1 MGVVYSTIKSL
12 LSGEKRIEMCILGL
26 ENAGKTTL
34 LNILSMGHALE
45 THPTIGLNVKMI
57 KKEGTLMKVWD
68 LGGQDRFRG
77 EWERYTRGSDCI
89 IFCVD
94 ASAID
99 RLSEAKKELHRLLE
113 NTSLRGMP
121 ILVCL
126 NKIDIEPHIEKE
138 EAIKELNLDYITDN
152 KWIVLSISALKQ
164 LNIQAV
170 VEWMVLY
177 AK

>member
-1 MGVVYSTIKSL
+1 MGVVYSTIKSF

-57 KKEGTLMKVWD
+57 KKEGILMKVWD
-68 LGGQDRFRG
+68 LGGQERFRG
-77 EWERYTRGSDCI
+77 EWKRYTSGSDCI

-94 ASAID
+94 SNDTD
-99 RLSEAKKELHRLLE
+99 RLPDAKRELHGLLE
-113 NTSLRGMP
+113 NSCLRGIP

-126 NKIDIEPHIEKE
+126 NKIDLDPHIGNE
-138 EAIKELNLDYITDN
+138 EAIKELNLDYITEN

-164 LNIQAV
+164 TNIASV
-170 VEWMVLY
+170 VEWMVEH